1 MLSLLEISF
10 LSFWHGG
17 EDVFEEQEKTNDH
30 GQLRRAADRQTN
42 QVVKSA
48 VAGIPADDQTPRK
61 SFAK

>member
-10 LSFWHGG
+10 VIFWHGG
-17 EDVFEEQEKTNDH
+17 EEVFEEQEKTNDH
-30 GQLRRAADRQTN
+30 RQLRRATDRQTN
-42 QVVKSA
+42 QAVKSA